1 MATYE
6 LSDDGSYWWEV
17 DDVSAEAAAEQYVRD
32 LFTED
37 FCHDSADYEY
47 EFFIRAVGAAQVYR
61 VVGTVEVEV
70 SVDVKL
76 EAA

>member
-47 EFFIRAVGAAQVYR
+47 EFFIREVGGKEFHVT
-61 VVGTVEVEV
+61 GTVEVEV